1 MYATI
6 SESYRPL
13 VTKNTSSKVIQ
24 SLIVWNNLVGVI
36 VQNITSSTEEWF
48 GLSKEDAES
57 LCIANT
63 SSVLNGVERSYLG
76 TAKLSQVV
84 QPGQVGGAYVRATNC
99 WGTEI
104 NSAMNRMN
112 DTNLYHVTRTTTVYS
127 VSAGGN
133 SVSLT
138 LE

>member
-6 SESYRPL
+6 SQSHRPL
-13 VTKNTSSKVIQ
+13 VTKNTNSKVIQ
-24 SLIVWNNLVGVI
+24 SLFVWNNLVGVI
-36 VQNITSSTEEWF
+36 VQNITSTTEEWF
-48 GLSKEDAES
+48 GLSKTDAES
-57 LCIANT
+57 LCIAQT
-63 SSVLNGVERSYLG
+63 RSVLNGVERSYLG

-84 QPGQVGGAYVRATNC
+84 EDGQVGGAYIRVTSC

-104 NSAMNRMN
+104 NSSMNRMN
-112 DTNLYHVTRTTTVYS
+112 DTNLYHVTRTTTVYT

-133 SVSLT
+133 RVSLT